1 MGDRLELAT
10 KLEQK
15 IAQRARLDERVR
27 QESAA
32 EPDAAE
38 DPAALSDL
46 EQDLDQLR
54 HQISALDVEI
64 AELQREIAASS

>member
-1 MGDRLELAT
+1 MGDRLELST
-10 KLEQK
+10 RLEQK
-15 IAQRARLDERVR
+15 LALRARLDARVR
-27 QESAA
+27 KDYAD

-46 EQDLDQLR
+46 EEETERLR

-64 AELQREIAASS
+64 AELERELAAGG